1 MQVIMSEEK
10 SLFFHRL
17 QQYIITALVGFSTF
31 MLADMWSDFKEH
43 LKEDEETRIMV
54 EKQIVLSA
62 LQKDALNVLT
72 GRVET
77 ISDRV
82 SK

>member
-1 MQVIMSEEK
+1 MPEDK

-54 EKQIVLSA
+54 EKQTVLAS